1 MRFMKSIS
9 KKVVS
14 LLLVMILIFGMAIPM
29 VSASDTAAWIEI
41 GGKIK
46 CYTISAG
53 NTTTYTSPELTTK
66 SGYVDGNDEI
76 VVKII
81 SRNSKGNWYA
91 LINYKVN
98 SGGTKDAYVPLSAV
112 CTLTSV
118 QAGVEKRAGARITNV
133 YKRPGVTYSGSSIDV
148 GDDVYVIGMNS
159 SKIYTQVMYPVTA
172 INNSNP
178 GSDSCV
184 WKLAW
189 IKTIDA
195 QHNLV
200 SKQKDSSWSRTE
212 YGRGYNEDTGEW
224 YTATIGSSGC
234 GLLAIV
240 NAVYY
245 LNGNMVPPEVVAS
258 YAKQYGYRVDG
269 SGTKST
275 LAGSFCKYSNR
286 GQYYGITCV
295 RTFNLAPYGSSS
307 AVLAEI
313 KPYLL
318 GQKGGHGKCTAVV
331 NVIGHFVA
339 IVDYNSSTN
348 KYLVFDSAANNKWT
362 NVNCLRWMTPSEFTG
377 SMRIAG
383 LGSSAYEV
391 AIIGRN

>member
-1 MRFMKSIS
+1 MNSIS
-9 KKVVS
+9 KKLVS
-14 LLLVMILIFGMAIPM
+14 LLLVMVLMIGMAIPM
-29 VSASDTAAWIEI
+29 ASASDTAAWIEI

-53 NTTTYTSPELTTK
+53 NTTTYTSPELTTR

-133 YKRPGVTYSGSSIDV
+133 YKRPGVTYSGSSIDA
-148 GDDVYVIGMNS
+148 GDDVYVIGTNS
-159 SKIYTQVMYPVTA
+159 TKTYTQVMYPVTA

-200 SKQKDSSWSRTE
+200 SKQKWSSWSGTE
-212 YGRGYNEDTGEW
+212 YGRGYEDDTGEW
-224 YTATIGSSGC
+224 YTATIGTSGC

-245 LNGNMVPPEVVAS
+245 LNGSIVPPEVVAS
-258 YAKQYGYRVDG
+258 YAITNGYRING

-295 RTFNLAPYGSSS
+295 RTFNLTYYGSSS

-348 KYLVFDSAANNKWT
+348 QYLVFDSAANNKWT

-383 LGSSAYEV
+383 LGSAYEV